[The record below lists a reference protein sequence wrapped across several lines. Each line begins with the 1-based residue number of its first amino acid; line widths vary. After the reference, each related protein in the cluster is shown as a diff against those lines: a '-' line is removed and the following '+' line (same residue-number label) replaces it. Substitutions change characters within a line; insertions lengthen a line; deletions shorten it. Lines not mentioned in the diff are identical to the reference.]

1 MKKLLFFLLTAG
13 LMGLVAC
20 EDNISE
26 TVTYKINEPVYMDK
40 SDFRSSVKVK
50 SEVHALTGYGKIS
63 YYNGYLYMSEPGKG
77 IHIINNQD
85 PAHPEVVGYIELL
98 GNADL
103 SVRNNLLYADSY
115 IDLVWFDISNPA
127 QPQLAG
133 RLENVFPEA
142 LPIIE
147 NGLGIDYMSFYGEG
161 HENEVIVGWK
171 EVERTESVKEY
182 NGGGFFWRWFGGDDL
197 ILAEKNFDT
206 TIGGN
211 SINGSMSRFS
221 IYLNYLYVVINNQMS
236 IFDLSK
242 LQPEKV
248 GESTYVG
255 FNVETIF
262 SYKNHMYMGTPTG
275 MLIYSVEN
283 PLEPVQVSSIQ
294 HVFGCD
300 PVVVEDDIA
309 YVTIHSGN
317 NCGQDR
323 NDLIIIDVKDPAKPK
338 QLVSYGMTMPKGLG
352 IDNKTLFVC
361 DEGLKVY
368 NATNP
373 LTIMANELAHHEGM
387 EGYDVIPFNNVLM
400 MIAEDGIYQYDYTN
414 LLDIKPLSFLPVAN
428 DSIE

>member
-1 MKKLLFFLLTAG
+1 
-13 LMGLVAC
+13 
-20 EDNISE
+20 
-26 TVTYKINEPVYMDK
+26 
-40 SDFRSSVKVK
+40 
-50 SEVHALTGYGKIS
+50 
-63 YYNGYLYMSEPGKG
+63 
-77 IHIINNQD
+77 
-85 PAHPEVVGYIELL
+85 
-98 GNADL
+98 
-103 SVRNNLLYADSY
+103 
-115 IDLVWFDISNPA
+115 
-127 QPQLAG
+127 
-133 RLENVFPEA
+133 
-142 LPIIE
+142 
-147 NGLGIDYMSFYGEG
+147 
-161 HENEVIVGWK
+161 
-171 EVERTESVKEY
+171 
-182 NGGGFFWRWFGGDDL
+182 
-197 ILAEKNFDT
+197 
-206 TIGGN
+206 
-211 SINGSMSRFS
+211 
-221 IYLNYLYVVINNQMS
+221 
-236 IFDLSK
+236 
-242 LQPEKV
+242 
-248 GESTYVG
+248 
-255 FNVETIF
+255 
-262 SYKNHMYMGTPTG
+262 

-323 NDLIIIDVKDPAKPK
+323 NDLIVIDVKDPAKPK

-414 LLDIKPLSFLPVAN
+414 LQDIKPLSFLPVAN